1 MKSALHSYKINSLK
15 VTRWSS
21 VLLEDIVQDQQK
33 SYKLLVMIQIEPY
46 NGFR

>member
-21 VLLEDIVQDQQK
+21 VLLADIIRLLLVL
-33 SYKLLVMIQIEPY
+33 YKLLVMIQIEPY

>member
-21 VLLEDIVQDQQK
+21 VLLEDIRLLLVL
-33 SYKLLVMIQIEPY
+33 YKLLVMIQIEPY

>member
-21 VLLEDIVQDQQK
+21 VLLEDIIRLLLVL
-33 SYKLLVMIQIEPY
+33 YKLLVMIQIEPY

>member
-1 MKSALHSYKINSLK
+1 MKSELHSYKINSLK

-21 VLLEDIVQDQQK
+21 VLLEDIIRLLLVL
-33 SYKLLVMIQIEPY
+33 YKLLVMIQIEPY

>member
-21 VLLEDIVQDQQK
+21 VLLEDIIRLLLVL
-33 SYKLLVMIQIEPY
+33 YKLLVMIQIEPY
-46 NGFR
+46 NRFR

>member
-1 MKSALHSYKINSLK
+1 MKSTLHSYKINSLK

-21 VLLEDIVQDQQK
+21 VLLEDIIRLLLVL
-33 SYKLLVMIQIEPY
+33 YKLLVMIQIEPY